1 VSCRSI
7 LSGLA
12 ILCVAAPAFAEGGA
26 GANVHVARAAELIR
40 TGSLND
46 PAVRLAPVGRAEL
59 VLTPSPL
66 VAVEMTDDAAVV
78 SSKSRVPPAK
88 ARHEAEHRCSLV
100 TACGYHKVLSELII
114 TRDIEV
120 PGTQLLALRLIP
132 TSSALAGTSTSPIV
146 VKPRVLGTS
155 WYGVDVAARF

>member
-1 VSCRSI
+1 MSCRFV

-12 ILCVAAPAFAEGGA
+12 VLCVAAPAFAEGGA
-26 GANVHVARAAELIR
+26 ETAVHVARAAELIR

-59 VLTPSPL
+59 ALTLSPL
-66 VAVEMTDDAAVV
+66 AAVEVADDSTAATPQP
-78 SSKSRVPPAK
+78 RHPPAK
-88 ARHEAEHRCSLV
+88 THRTAEHRCNLV
-100 TACGYHKVLSELII
+100 SACGYHKVLSELII

-132 TSSALAGTSTSPIV
+132 TSNALAGTSTAPIV
-146 VKPRVLGTS
+146 VKARVLGTS